1 MQRQRMLL
9 IFTAIAVLIT
19 VVVLGFSGWL
29 NILSFKKNHVDS
41 LVAGYAVAGG
51 ETRREIEYALRYGKP
66 VTNFYGMQELLGKTA
81 AYAPGLENI
90 RLALP
95 DGRVLYGMQ
104 VEDTG
109 LRLPPAVVAKLDFQQ
124 ERAARD
130 YAYVLQEKDYHLL
143 LPVRDRQ
150 ENWVAV
156 LDMSFAAADVDAEAE
171 RQMGPIIRS
180 MLLIAAAAA
189 FCLGALL
196 WLVPLWA
203 ADGSFRRKRILF
215 LFIAVLGAAQLSYAA
230 ASTST
235 FKTAY
240 LAIAQKNTLL
250 SAAII
255 QQDVDRVIGM
265 GVPYQRL
272 RGVDEWLQ
280 RIVRSVPELETIYLS
295 DAQGQLLHGSAAAA
309 PSGEA
314 AFQYSMP
321 LRPDRS
327 GVEAQLHVVLSKAYV
342 EDKVKNILL
351 DALTVSLISFFFM
364 VEVVLFV
371 LRLLKLKMDD
381 SETESGG
388 AADPNMIRSLAFLFF
403 LATDMSI
410 SFIPMQMKNLL
421 QPLWGLSKQ
430 TLIALPISAEM
441 LCASLTAISTG
452 FIIDKRGWRFPFF
465 VGAAVLFVGV
475 LLSGLARSGEVFI
488 LARALVG
495 TGFGFA
501 WMAMRGYVAASPAAA
516 ARAKGFAQMNA
527 GIYAGNICA
536 CAFGALLAER
546 LGYSGVF
553 FVALGVVAMTAVFAL
568 WLVKDPDKADVGKQA
583 VAVPGKTT
591 RRWRAFFGD
600 AGVVG
605 VMLFIT
611 IPSALCLTG
620 FLNYF
625 FPLYSNQMGLSPA
638 NIGRAFMIYG
648 ICIVYLGPVMGKII
662 ARSNNI
668 ARLIIVGS
676 CVGVSALLIFSWQG
690 AMAAA
695 IAAVALFGIADSI
708 GFIAQNTFLL
718 TLPATKAFGE
728 GKALGFF
735 SMTKKLGQMLGPVV
749 FAWSAGLG
757 QAAGIGWIGVAY
769 FGAVLVFLLL
779 IKENF
784 RKNSFSENQSR

>member
-104 VEDTG
+104 AEDIG
-109 LRLPPAVVAKLDFQQ
+109 LRLPPGVIAKLDFQQ

-150 ENWVAV
+150 ENWIAV

-189 FCLGALL
+189 FCLGSLL

-203 ADGSFRRKRILF
+203 ADGSFRRRRILF

-230 ASTST
+230 ASTGA

-250 SAAII
+250 SATII

-295 DAQGQLLHGSAAAA
+295 DAQGRLLHGTAAAA

-321 LRPDRS
+321 LRADRS

-342 EDKVKNILL
+342 EDKVNNILL

-371 LRLLKLKMDD
+371 LRLLKLKLED
-381 SETESGG
+381 SETENGG
-388 AADPNMIRSLAFLFF
+388 AADTNMIRSLAFLFF

-430 TLIALPISAEM
+430 TLVALPISAEM

-465 VGAAVLFVGV
+465 VGAAILFVGV
-475 LLSGLARSGEVFI
+475 LLSGLAKSGEAFI

-495 TGFGFA
+495 IGFGFA

-516 ARAKGFAQMNA
+516 GRAKGFAQMNA

-553 FVALGVVAMTAVFAL
+553 FVALGVVALTAAFAL
-568 WLVKDPDKADVGKQA
+568 WLVKDPDKEAPSAAPSPAAATQ
-583 VAVPGKTT
+583 VA
-591 RRWRAFFGD
+591 RHWRTFFGD
-600 AGVVG
+600 AGVIG
-605 VMLFIT
+605 VMLFVT
-611 IPSALCLTG
+611 VPSALCLTG

-625 FPLYSNQMGLSPA
+625 FPIYSNQMGLSPA
-638 NIGRAFMIYG
+638 NIGRAFMLYG

-668 ARLIIVGS
+668 ARLILVGS
-676 CVGVSALLIFSWQG
+676 CVGVSALLLFSWQG

-769 FGAVLVFLLL
+769 FGAVLVFLWLSR
-779 IKENF
+779 
-784 RKNSFSENQSR
+784 RKAGEETGC